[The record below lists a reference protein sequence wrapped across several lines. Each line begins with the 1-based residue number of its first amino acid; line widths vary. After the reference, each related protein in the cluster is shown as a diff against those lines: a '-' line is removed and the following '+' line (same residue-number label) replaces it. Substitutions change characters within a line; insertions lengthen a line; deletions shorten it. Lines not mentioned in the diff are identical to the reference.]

1 MPPKTPPKRS
11 PKTRA
16 KTRPAAPEAAT
27 AKAPAKPRPTRTPAP
42 EAEERPQDGPG
53 PKSIRIQRAML
64 AHIVLGH
71 TEEEAIAAVSG
82 KAGLMWQDEAV
93 RCSRERAEAELLALG
108 RVLALRHDDPAFH
121 ERLIGSTSEAL
132 QRIAKLAE
140 GAGQF
145 AAAREALMARVRL
158 HSVRSERFSRLA
170 PGRDDHDS
178 APPVGPDE
186 DAHTRTARE
195 FASLTD
201 EELEARARSL
211 SARSAMFNGNREQG

>member
-1 MPPKTPPKRS
+1 MPPKPK
-11 PKTRA
+11 PKTRPKPSA
-16 KTRPAAPEAAT
+16 AAPAAASSRAA
-27 AKAPAKPRPTRTPAP
+27 PKPRAPRKSAP
-42 EAEERPQDGPG
+42 EPEERPQDGPG

-82 KAGLMWQDEAV
+82 KAGLMWQDEVV

-108 RVLALRHDDPAFH
+108 RVLQLRHDDPAFH

-132 QRIAKLAE
+132 QRIARRAE
-140 GAGQF
+140 EAGQY

-170 PGRDDHDS
+170 PGREDADA
-178 APPVGPDE
+178 APPASADE
-186 DAHTRTARE
+186 DAHARIARE
-195 FASLTD
+195 FSNLTD
-201 EELEARARSL
+201 EELDERARKL
-211 SARSAMFNGNREQG
+211 SARSAIFGGNREQG

>member
-1 MPPKTPPKRS
+1 MPPKRK
-11 PKTRA
+11 PKTTA
-16 KTRPAAPEAAT
+16 KPRPAAPEAAAT
-27 AKAPAKPRPTRTPAP
+27 KAPAKPRPPRKPAP
-42 EAEERPQDGPG
+42 EPDERPQDAGPG

-82 KAGLMWQDEAV
+82 KAGLMWQDEVV
-93 RCSRERAEAELLALG
+93 RCSRDRAEAELLALG

-132 QRIAKLAE
+132 QRIARRAE
-140 GAGQF
+140 EQGQY

-170 PGRDDHDS
+170 PGRDDHDA

-186 DAHTRTARE
+186 DAHARTARE

-201 EELEARARSL
+201 EELEERARKL
-211 SARSAMFNGNREQG
+211 TARSAMFGNREPG